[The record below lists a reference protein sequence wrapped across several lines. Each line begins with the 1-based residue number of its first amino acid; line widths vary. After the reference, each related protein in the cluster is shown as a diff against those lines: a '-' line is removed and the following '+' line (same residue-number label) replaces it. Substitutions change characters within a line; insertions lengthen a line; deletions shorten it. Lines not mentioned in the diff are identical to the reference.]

1 MTKIYSFIDKILNRL
16 LSIYLIFRYI
26 YFVYFR
32 NKLKFLEN
40 FDRKNL
46 SYNDKNKQ
54 DALEKNLNFRSHLFN
69 PKKIRNSFSNFSG
82 NRISI
87 LINQL
92 PSFDYIQ
99 REEIKTLIIGPRTEG
114 DIYQALLCGIKKENL
129 FKFYEWLNF
138 NSAKKIYPDRK
149 VSSLYFDN
157 QNFTRN

>member
-129 FKFYEWLNF
+129 FAIDYLPCF
-138 NSAKKIYPDRK
+138 NHFMI
-149 VSSLYFDN
+149 
-157 QNFTRN
+157 